1 MIILQKIDFSN
12 FSFTNSLNIFNDFFL
27 LLFSVNILITY
38 ESRLL
43 EVFFIGIE
51 SYDRKKEGREKEEG
65 KEREKKKISKSI
77 LRDKLS
83 GGWGSI
89 KYILK

>member
-1 MIILQKIDFSN
+1 M
-12 FSFTNSLNIFNDFFL
+12 
-27 LLFSVNILITY
+27 
-38 ESRLL
+38 
-43 EVFFIGIE
+43 FFIGIE

-65 KEREKKKISKSI
+65 KERERDKKKISKSI